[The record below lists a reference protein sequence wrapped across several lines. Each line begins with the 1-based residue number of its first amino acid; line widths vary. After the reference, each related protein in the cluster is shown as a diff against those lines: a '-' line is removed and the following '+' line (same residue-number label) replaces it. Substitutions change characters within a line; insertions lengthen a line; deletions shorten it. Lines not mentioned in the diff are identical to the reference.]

1 MWGVTERLK
10 VADSKSVGVVSD
22 PWVRI
27 PSPPPYMR
35 ILAGPYE
42 LVQQFSGLVFRG
54 KEGDQCHGRAIV
66 TQVQVAGCP
75 PAPVAGC
82 LRVQEVGCPPAPVA
96 DCLRVQMEIGLTA
109 ATYHREKFT
118 WNICGLVAT
127 VLSATDSKRLGGSK
141 QRGPFCDFN
150 LQDKFGY
157 SAFDGRGRPQ
167 CKFLPYFLA
176 LAMGARL
183 FT

>member
-1 MWGVTERLK
+1 MSWPRNSYT
-10 VADSKSVGVVSD
+10 
-22 PWVRI
+22 
-27 PSPPPYMR
+27 
-35 ILAGPYE
+35 GPGG
-42 LVQQFSGLVFRG
+42 GLSTG
-54 KEGDQCHGRAIV
+54 PGGGLS
-66 TQVQVAGCP
+66 TGPGGGVQV
-75 PAPVAGC
+75 
-82 LRVQEVGCPPAPVA
+82 RVQEVGCPPAPVA